1 MSSIHK
7 PNASGNNLSLNKKE
21 LLAALK
27 EKHSLL
33 SHSTKHASS
42 WNVIKYKS
50 PGHIQTS
57 KSYVKKLQQE
67 IKHLELELAALD
79 Q

>member
-1 MSSIHK
+1 LSI
-7 PNASGNNLSLNKKE
+7 KKEE
-21 LLAALK
+21 LLAAVK
-27 EKHSLL
+27 EKQSLL
-33 SHSTKHASS
+33 SHSTKQASS

-67 IKHLELELAALD
+67 IKQLELELADLD
-79 Q
+79 K